1 MTASGFAVSEK
12 RARVGAPAIGRPGRA
27 GYLIGFAPGDPHF
40 ANFPFAALQR
50 VGAGAAFSGHLMN
63 LPFASR
69 HGAASAG
76 VASRAAAVSA
86 AAKIFMSN
94 LSMGRLACRPS
105 NGASMRAAAPVRFA
119 S

>member
-1 MTASGFAVSEK
+1 MTASGFAMSEK
-12 RARVGAPAIGRPGRA
+12 RAVGAPATGRPGRA
-27 GYLIGFAPGDPHF
+27 GHLIGFAPGVPHF

-50 VGAGAAFSGHLMN
+50 VVAGAALSGHLMN
-63 LPFASR
+63 LPLASR

-94 LSMGRLACRPS
+94 LSIGRLACRLADR
-105 NGASMRAAAPVRFA
+105 ASMGAAAPVSFA

>member
-1 MTASGFAVSEK
+1 MTASGFAMSEK
-12 RARVGAPAIGRPGRA
+12 RARVGAPALGRQGRT
-27 GYLIGFAPGDPHF
+27 GHLIGFAPGVPHF

-50 VGAGAAFSGHLMN
+50 VGAGAALSGHLMN
-63 LPFASR
+63 FPFASR

-94 LSMGRLACRPS
+94 LSIGRLDCRLAD
-105 NGASMRAAAPVRFA
+105 GASRRAAAPVGVA

>member
-1 MTASGFAVSEK
+1 MAFKIAAMTHM
-12 RARVGAPAIGRPGRA
+12 PQ
-27 GYLIGFAPGDPHF
+27 IGFAPGVPHL
-40 ANFPFAALQR
+40 ANLPFVPLHR
-50 VGAGAAFSGHLMN
+50 VGLAGGVVGHLMN

-94 LSMGRLACRPS
+94 LSIGRLACRLADR
-105 NGASMRAAAPVRFA
+105 ASMGAAAPVSFA